1 MQTKLDLDVTA
12 VISDLYHG
20 QHVYVDDQALLVDRH
35 LADDLAESSLEFVL
49 DTALSEYLEFKH
61 GVDLDLDL
69 LRQLVEAS
77 ITLGDIV
84 DTEKQLN
91 RLADSLRKR
100 GLGLVTTREKK

>member
-12 VISDLYHG
+12 VISDLYYG
-20 QHVYVDDQALLVDRH
+20 QHVYVGHSQLVDRH
-35 LADDLAESSLEFVL
+35 LADELAESSLEYVF

-84 DTEKQLN
+84 DTEKQFN
-91 RLADSLRKR
+91 RFADSLRKR